1 MAWERG
7 KSMGKW
13 GKMEGVV
20 TRAGKVVLTW
30 EHEVAQGVGSLPP
43 TSTGLP
49 TAKLRSCHSP

>member
-20 TRAGKVVLTW
+20 RRAGKVELTL
-30 EHEVAQGVGSLPP
+30 EHEVAQGVGS
-43 TSTGLP
+43 
-49 TAKLRSCHSP
+49 

>member
-20 TRAGKVVLTW
+20 RRAGKVALTR
-30 EHEVAQGVGSLPP
+30 EHEVAQGVGPTPP

-49 TAKLRSCHSP
+49 TAKLCSCRPP